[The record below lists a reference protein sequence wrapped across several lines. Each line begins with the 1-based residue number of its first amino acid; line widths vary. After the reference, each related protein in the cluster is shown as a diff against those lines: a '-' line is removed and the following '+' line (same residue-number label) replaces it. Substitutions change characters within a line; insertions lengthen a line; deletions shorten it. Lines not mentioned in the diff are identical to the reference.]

1 MTSTDRSP
9 TSPQLA
15 PDHFDPTTVT
25 EFRYLSRHLDLGTGE
40 AVLRYA
46 LDELELTE
54 RFTFPVPLGELP
66 AELMPRRVAVVERLL
81 DHLWLV
87 AGLSYF
93 KMAAPP
99 LIRIEAGHFHRLDI
113 EFHQLLL
120 RRGLGEFCF
129 VNGLDPELSPTYEF
143 HELDESPAPI
153 TSLSLDLG
161 PLVPVGGGKDSC
173 VSIEG
178 LRAAGFE
185 PTLVTVRR
193 FPIIADVIE
202 ASGLPDLSVERVLDP
217 MVAQLN
223 ARGALNGHVPATAIV
238 SFAALIV
245 AAWHGFDAVV
255 MSNERSASEGNTLYR
270 GVEINHQWSKS
281 DEAESAI
288 RATVARISPELGWF
302 SILRPLSELHI
313 SQLFA
318 RHCSRYFTT
327 FSSCN
332 RSQVMDSRQR
342 VARWCRRCPKCQFV
356 YLALAASMPRLQL
369 EVIFGEDLF
378 STSAIDGFRSL
389 LGLSS
394 WKPFECVGET
404 GECRVALSI
413 LNDSVEWAKHPLL
426 GQLIH
431 EVRAAGLWPTATE
444 VAEVYCA
451 HSFSSVP
458 QNYVP
463 IVDSFGVDAP
473 G

>member
-1 MTSTDRSP
+1 MTNTHLSP

-15 PDHFDPTTVT
+15 PDRFDPTAVT
-25 EFRYLSRHLDLGTGE
+25 AFRYLSRHLDLRTGE

-46 LDELELTE
+46 LDDLEFTE
-54 RFTFPVPLGELP
+54 RFTFPVPLVEVVP
-66 AELMPRRVAVVERLL
+66 SRVAVVERLL

-99 LIRIEAGHFHRLDI
+99 VIRIEAGRFHRLDI
-113 EFHQLLL
+113 ELHQLLL
-120 RRGLGEFCF
+120 NRGLGEFCF
-129 VNGLDPELSPTYEF
+129 VNGLDPQLRPTYEF
-143 HELDESPAPI
+143 QALEELPEPI
-153 TSLSLDLG
+153 TAVQFELG

-173 VSIEG
+173 VSIEV
-178 LRAAGFE
+178 LRAAGFH

-193 FPIIADVIE
+193 FPIIADVID
-202 ASGLPDLSVERVLDP
+202 ASGLADLHVERVLDP

-245 AAWHGFDAVV
+245 AALHGFDAVV
-255 MSNERSASEGNTLYR
+255 MSNERSASEGNVLYR

-281 DEAESAI
+281 VKAESAI
-288 RATVARISPELGWF
+288 TAAVARITPELGWF
-302 SILRPLSELHI
+302 SLLRPLSELHI
-313 SQLFA
+313 SHLFA
-318 RHCSRYFTT
+318 RHCSRYFST

-332 RSQVMDSRQR
+332 RSQIIDPTQR

-356 YLALAASMPRLQL
+356 YLALAASMPRHQL
-369 EVIFGEDLF
+369 EAIFGEDLF
-378 STSAIDGFRSL
+378 STSTMDGFRSL

-394 WKPFECVGET
+394 WKPFECVGES
-404 GECRVALSI
+404 GECRVALSMLI
-413 LNDSVEWAKHPLL
+413 DSVEWAKHPVLVEL
-426 GQLIH
+426 TQ
-431 EVRAAGLWPTATE
+431 EVRAASLWPTATE

-451 HSFSSVP
+451 QTTSSVP
-458 QNYVP
+458 QNYVH
-463 IVDSFGVDAP
+463 IVDSFGVDAS